1 MIESESRIYIA
12 ADKTSNYY
20 KVGKEKYQELLDK
33 HITKDYKKSN
43 KKAVDDITK
52 VDKEIATKLDL
63 DDRIYSTSKKN
74 KHSSH

>member
-43 KKAVDDITK
+43 KKQICPNICFEVTCLFHMNIEYTDW
-52 VDKEIATKLDL
+52 L
-63 DDRIYSTSKKN
+63 
-74 KHSSH
+74 